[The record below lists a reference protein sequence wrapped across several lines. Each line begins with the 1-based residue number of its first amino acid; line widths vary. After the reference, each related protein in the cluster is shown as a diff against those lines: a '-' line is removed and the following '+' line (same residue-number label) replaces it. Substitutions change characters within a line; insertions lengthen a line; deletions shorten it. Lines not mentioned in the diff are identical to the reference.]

1 MTKKR
6 ETKIAL
12 PAPQEQFLRRRGE
25 VRRRKMIEAARLL
38 FQEKGFAGVSF
49 ADVIA
54 ESGGSLSSA
63 YKFFGNKEGLFFA
76 VFEDAMQTMKERL
89 AGIKIHGTSFSDNL
103 KSFIR
108 GIFETYP
115 ERLMSLFISDGIKIE
130 SFRTKVLPVF
140 EKSLLVPFTDLLE
153 KMAAEFSAVFLI
165 PIEDVALTLV
175 RLFRGT
181 VIEIIC
187 VDDFYQKRLE
197 QTIELTV
204 ATVSAFLTI
213 PNSARNMKTNRISKA
228 GKGKKQ

>member
-1 MTKKR
+1 
-6 ETKIAL
+6 
-12 PAPQEQFLRRRGE
+12 
-25 VRRRKMIEAARLL
+25 
-38 FQEKGFAGVSF
+38 
-49 ADVIA
+49 
-54 ESGGSLSSA
+54 
-63 YKFFGNKEGLFFA
+63 
-76 VFEDAMQTMKERL
+76 
-89 AGIKIHGTSFSDNL
+89 
-103 KSFIR
+103 
-108 GIFETYP
+108 
-115 ERLMSLFISDGIKIE
+115 
-130 SFRTKVLPVF
+130 
-140 EKSLLVPFTDLLE
+140 
-153 KMAAEFSAVFLI
+153 MAAEFSAVFLI